1 MCLFLIQRA
10 MNGMFQKD
18 AELNSAL
25 NPNLQIVFVFQNP
38 LQWSLEVVN
47 ERFDLPTS
55 EDFLEILKEWV
66 LVKKIYP
73 YFKQLKKI
81 S

>member
-1 MCLFLIQRA
+1 

-66 LVKKIYP
+66 LVRKENYPYLKQFSYFFEKKKI
-73 YFKQLKKI
+73 FRN
-81 S
+81 

>member
-1 MCLFLIQRA
+1 MK
-10 MNGMFQKD
+10 GMFQKD

-66 LVKKIYP
+66 LVGE
-73 YFKQLKKI
+73 QLSI
-81 S
+81 F

>member
-1 MCLFLIQRA
+1 

-66 LVKKIYP
+66 LVRKK
-73 YFKQLKKI
+73 KLKKI
-81 S
+81 QKLR